1 MKDIHLAGK
10 KVLFDKS
17 PVVYSYRPDE
27 NWREHILVKSGNW
40 SYEDGALIGFNP
52 GNNGGICFVNKYF
65 DKDVMLIFKGS
76 TVLPATRDL
85 NAVWAS
91 HWDEET
97 DYLGESYV
105 CGLNGWWED
114 KAGIERNK
122 SSNLYAT
129 TSAYKYEGGTE
140 ITMVCGSINGHCF
153 MTVDEL
159 LVTELVDPNPI
170 CGGYVGFSAY
180 CTKLRITEI
189 EVREIVYE
197 EFKQRYV
204 PQFDIGTEK

>member
-10 KVLFDKS
+10 KVPFDKS
-17 PVVYSYRPDE
+17 PVVYSYRPDK

-170 CGGYVGFSAY
+170 SGGHVGFSAY